1 LFFFFW
7 FKVMD
12 ERSLAVSQSLKSKT
26 LESDL
31 EAAHSKIR
39 DLESEITSLNEARTA
54 LRARLST
61 AESVADMLR
70 SSFTKE
76 RESWERELQT
86 KIEEERS
93 KWEETAHLHIPTC
106 PSPPSQPLPIF
117 RKPPA
122 AISTTE
128 STPVNQ
134 RYTPRS
140 ASVEPSV
147 RSPGFR
153 TPPAPPLNHN
163 SLSSLPASHDDYF
176 DYAQTPSA
184 PFRNPDLMSVST
196 VAAGPS
202 VQLVERMSA
211 AVRRLESE
219 MAASREEIARMTAL
233 RDEARREMVELMAEA
248 EQKRASEERARE
260 LEKELEANKLKLETA
275 LEMLGE
281 TSETAEELRADVQDL
296 KAMYR
301 ELVLERAGG
310 GDA

>member
-1 LFFFFW
+1 
-7 FKVMD
+7 MD
-12 ERSLAVSQSLKSKT
+12 ERSLAISQSLKSKT
-26 LESDL
+26 LEGNL
-31 EAAHSKIR
+31 ETAHSKIR
-39 DLESEITSLNEARTA
+39 DLESEFTSLNEALTT
-54 LRARLST
+54 LRARLAT
-61 AESVADMLR
+61 AESVADMLK

-76 RESWERELQT
+76 RESWKRELQT
-86 KIEEERS
+86 RIEEERS
-93 KWEETAHLHIPTC
+93 KWEETAHLHIPPPTS
-106 PSPPSQPLPIF
+106 PSPPLQPLPMF
-117 RKPPA
+117 RKPLA

-134 RYTPRS
+134 RYASRS

-147 RSPGFR
+147 RSPGLR
-153 TPPAPPLNHN
+153 TPPAHGAPPPLNPN
-163 SLSSLPASHDDYF
+163 KSLSSLPASHDDYF

-260 LEKELEANKLKLETA
+260 LEKELEASKLKLETA

-281 TSETAEELRADVQDL
+281 TSEAAEELRADVQDL

-301 ELVLERAGG
+301 ELVLEKAGG